1 MTNRIF
7 GVRVVLCLALAAG
20 MLSTLKLWVSTRS
33 FPLVPVTDA
42 LPPIPYPFDYA
53 IFAAL
58 LALLVP
64 IAGAQ
69 RPRKYIVCFLAL
81 AALLCLGD
89 QLRWRPWFYQYL
101 FMLAALAFY
110 PWGRHIPEREQA
122 VLNVF
127 RLIVASVYFYSG
139 LQKVQAGFVHDVFP
153 WLIDPFV
160 DLLPENVRPF
170 VYWMGYVAPFVELGI
185 GVGLLTRRFR
195 RASVIFALLMHAFIL
210 LTLGPLGHNWGQS
223 IWPWNVAMGAFVL
236 ILFLRTADLP
246 FREIVLTKRFAFQK
260 VILVL
265 FVVMPLFSFFNLW
278 DSYLSFS
285 MYSGNVYRGHI
296 YLREPVRDRLPAD
309 IRRHTL
315 KTRVDGISALDL
327 QKWAKHDYGA
337 IVVPQERVYKRLTKT
352 ICAYAKGP
360 RGVFLVAY
368 EKSYLF
374 GGDSSLLSGAHQKKT
389 YSCRDL

>member
-20 MLSTLKLWVSTRS
+20 MLSTLKLWVSARS

-139 LQKVQAGFVHDVFP
+139 LQKVQAGF
-153 WLIDPFV
+153 
-160 DLLPENVRPF
+160 
-170 VYWMGYVAPFVELGI
+170 
-185 GVGLLTRRFR
+185 
-195 RASVIFALLMHAFIL
+195 
-210 LTLGPLGHNWGQS
+210 
-223 IWPWNVAMGAFVL
+223 
-236 ILFLRTADLP
+236 
-246 FREIVLTKRFAFQK
+246 
-260 VILVL
+260 
-265 FVVMPLFSFFNLW
+265 
-278 DSYLSFS
+278 LSRS
-285 MYSGNVYRGHI
+285 
-296 YLREPVRDRLPAD
+296 
-309 IRRHTL
+309 
-315 KTRVDGISALDL
+315 SA
-327 QKWAKHDYGA
+327 
-337 IVVPQERVYKRLTKT
+337 
-352 ICAYAKGP
+352 
-360 RGVFLVAY
+360 
-368 EKSYLF
+368 
-374 GGDSSLLSGAHQKKT
+374 
-389 YSCRDL
+389 